1 MGYACRGLVR
11 PCVPANRPGDKALQ
25 EANPSSSSESPVRRP
40 EGANGSGRLG
50 DPSHLI
56 TELVQHAVEE
66 KASDIHLRVKNH
78 PLVRVDGVLEPLREY
93 PMLSA
98 SDMEAVAKSV
108 MSPRHWKLLQER
120 FQADLSLG
128 VEGVGRLRVNVY
140 YQRGTI
146 AMALRV
152 LSGYVPVPDELGL
165 PELAQD
171 LAHFERG
178 LVILTG
184 ATGSGKS
191 TTIASLINEINT
203 RYAKHIITIEDPV
216 EYLFEDKRSI
226 ISQRE
231 LLIDALTF
239 ADAMKAA
246 LREDPDVILLGE
258 MRDPETMDIA
268 LTAAETGHL
277 VFSTL
282 HAPATAETITR
293 MISSFEPEAQP
304 TLRAKLAQNLRAV
317 IAQRLLPRASGQG
330 RVLACEILTV
340 SARVRELILDPLK
353 VKDIADLVKKGAIV
367 EGMLSFDQ
375 HLFQLCRRDEIT
387 EETALQ
393 HASSPTDLKLALDGF
408 AVS

>member
-1 MGYACRGLVR
+1 MQEAHGSPETQAATRPAAFADLPPVTQTQGGGTTKVDDPSRLLDELVR
-11 PCVPANRPGDKALQ
+11 
-25 EANPSSSSESPVRRP
+25 
-40 EGANGSGRLG
+40 
-50 DPSHLI
+50 
-56 TELVQHAVEE
+56 HAVAENG
-66 KASDIHLRVKNH
+66 SDIHLRVGNH
-78 PLVRVDGVLEPLREY
+78 PQVRVDGVLNAVREY

-98 SDMEAVAKSV
+98 ADMENIARSL
-108 MSPRHWKLLQER
+108 MNPRHWDLLQER
-120 FQADLSLG
+120 LQADLSLE
-128 VEGVGRLRVNVY
+128 VKDVGRLRVNVY
-140 YQRGTI
+140 HQRGTI

-152 LSGYVPVPDELGL
+152 LRGEVASPVELGL
-165 PELAQD
+165 PETAQD
-171 LAHFERG
+171 FAHFERG

-191 TTIASLINEINT
+191 TTIASLINQINNN
-203 RYAKHIITIEDPV
+203 YAKHIITIEDPV
-216 EYLFEDKRSI
+216 EYLFEDRRSI
-226 ISQRE
+226 VSQRE
-231 LLIDALTF
+231 LRIDAHTF

-258 MRDPETMDIA
+258 MRDPETIDTA

-317 IAQRLLPRASGQG
+317 IAQRLLPHASGKG

-340 SARVRELILDPLK
+340 TARVRELILDPLK
-353 VKDIADLVKKGAIV
+353 VKDIADLVKKGAVV

-375 HLFQLCRRDEIT
+375 HLLELCRREEIS

-408 AVS
+408 AVM